1 MFEFRLGVDDLAAT
15 WFAYSPLQET
25 VLGLRARRW
34 TSYYPEQQPWIAGW
48 QDRYATLDT
57 ELLDVLIA
65 PNAFVPDF
73 LTPRP
78 TAPRPDFD
86 SEVAR
91 MACTPPEVVRADL
104 LAAYPGGGNPLP
116 PVLAAPIDDPAAL
129 TALTARLAE
138 ALSAYW
144 RRCLAPVWWPR
155 ARSVLEADLAY
166 RARLLSE
173 RGAEGLFA
181 DLDARISWR
190 DGVLRLIDDNPAVRA
205 LGTTVDVAG
214 RGLVLIPTLAGL
226 GAQTDITQ
234 DDPPLI
240 TYPARGRATMAEGLP
255 RTAGPDGPPAVA
267 GGMGVGVTAGA
278 GAAVATGVR
287 AAPAGLV
294 GLIGP
299 ARARLLMLLAAPAS
313 TTELAHRLGVTPG
326 AVSRHL
332 GALAAAGLLERTRH
346 GRRVLYRRSGL
357 GEALA
362 AGRP

>member
-15 WFAYSPLQET
+15 WFAYSPLQEA
-25 VLGLRARRW
+25 VLGLRARRRPA
-34 TSYYPEQQPWIAGW
+34 YYPEQQPWIAGW
-48 QDRYATLDT
+48 QDRYAALDT
-57 ELLDVLIA
+57 ELLDALTA
-65 PNAFVPDF
+65 PNGFVPDF

-78 TAPRPDFD
+78 AVPRPGFED
-86 SEVAR
+86 ELAR
-91 MACTPPEVVRADL
+91 MARTPAEVVRADL
-104 LAAYPGGGNPLP
+104 LAAYPGGGCPLP
-116 PVLAAPIDDPAAL
+116 PVLAAAVDDPAAL
-129 TALTARLAE
+129 AALTARAAE
-138 ALSAYW
+138 ALAAYW
-144 RRCLAPVWWPR
+144 TRCLAPAWWPR

-181 DLDARISWR
+181 DLDGRISWR
-190 DGVLRLIDDNPAVRA
+190 DGVLRLVDHTPVVVA
-205 LGTTVDVAG
+205 LGTSVVDVAG
-214 RGLVLIPTLAGL
+214 RGLVLIPTLGGR

-234 DDPPLI
+234 DGPPLI

-255 RTAGPDGPPAVA
+255 GS
-267 GGMGVGVTAGA
+267 AGA
-278 GAAVATGVR
+278 PGAADPTTG
-287 AAPAGLV
+287 AGNADGAPAGLV

-299 ARARLLMLLAAPAS
+299 PRARLLVLLAAPAS

-357 GEALA
+357 GDALA
-362 AGRP
+362 RDRS

>member
-15 WFAYSPLQET
+15 WFAYSPLQEA
-25 VLGLRARRW
+25 VLGLRARRRP
-34 TSYYPEQQPWIAGW
+34 SLYPEQRPWIAGW
-48 QDRYATLDT
+48 RDRYAALDT
-57 ELLDVLIA
+57 ELLDVLAA
-65 PNAFVPDF
+65 PSGFVPDF

-78 TAPRPDFD
+78 SVPRPDFGG
-86 SEVAR
+86 ELAR
-91 MACTPPEVVRADL
+91 MARTPPEVVRADL
-104 LAAYPGGGNPLP
+104 LAAYPGGGCPLP

-129 TALTARLAE
+129 AALTARIAE
-138 ALSAYW
+138 ALEAYW
-144 RRCLAPVWWPR
+144 TRCLAPAWWPR

-166 RARLLSE
+166 RGRLLSE

-181 DLDARISWR
+181 DLDGRISWR
-190 DGVLRLIDDNPAVRA
+190 DGVLRLVDTTPVVQA
-205 LGTTVDVAG
+205 LGTSVVDVAG
-214 RGLVLIPTLAGL
+214 RGLVLIPTLGGR

-234 DDPPLI
+234 DGPPLI

-255 RTAGPDGPPAVA
+255 GP
-267 GGMGVGVTAGA
+267 
-278 GAAVATGVR
+278 ATPE
-287 AAPAGLV
+287 ASPAGLV

-357 GEALA
+357 GDALT
-362 AGRP
+362 AGPEPVPIPTLSGPEGP

>member
-15 WFAYSPLQET
+15 WFAYSPLQEA
-25 VLGLRARRW
+25 VLGLRARHW
-34 TSYYPEQQPWIAGW
+34 PSYYPEQQPWIAGW
-48 QDRYATLDT
+48 QDRYAALDT

-65 PNAFVPDF
+65 PSGFVPDF

-78 TAPRPDFD
+78 AAPRPDFAD
-86 SEVAR
+86 ELAEMAR
-91 MACTPPEVVRADL
+91 TPPEVVRADL
-104 LAAYPGGGNPLP
+104 LAAYPGGGCPLP
-116 PVLAAPIDDPAAL
+116 PVLAAPVDDPAAL
-129 TALTARLAE
+129 AALTARAAE
-138 ALSAYW
+138 ALEAYW
-144 RRCLAPVWWPR
+144 TRCLAPVWWPR

-166 RARLLSE
+166 RARLLAE

-181 DLDARISWR
+181 DLDGRISWR
-190 DGVLRLIDDNPAVRA
+190 DGVLRLTDHTPVVLA
-205 LGTTVDVAG
+205 LGDSVVEVAG
-214 RGLVLIPTLAGL
+214 RGLVLIPTLGGR

-240 TYPARGRATMAEGLP
+240 TYPARGRATMAEGLTGP
-255 RTAGPDGPPAVA
+255 GGPAGPPSAPAASA
-267 GGMGVGVTAGA
+267 G
-278 GAAVATGVR
+278 
-287 AAPAGLV
+287 PAGLV

-357 GEALA
+357 GDALT

>member
-15 WFAYSPLQET
+15 WFAYSPLQEA
-25 VLGLRARRW
+25 VLGLRARRRP
-34 TSYYPEQQPWIAGW
+34 SYYPEQQPWIAGW

-57 ELLDVLIA
+57 ELLDVLTA
-65 PNAFVPDF
+65 PSGFVPDF

-78 TAPRPDFD
+78 DVPRPDFD
-86 SEVAR
+86 SELAR
-91 MACTPPEVVRADL
+91 LAATPPEVVRADL
-104 LAAYPGGGNPLP
+104 LAAYPGGGCPLP

-129 TALTARLAE
+129 AALTARAAE
-138 ALSAYW
+138 ALSGYW
-144 RRCLAPVWWPR
+144 RRCLAPAWWPR

-190 DGVLRLIDDNPAVRA
+190 DGVLRLIDHTPVVRA
-205 LGTTVDVAG
+205 LGTSVVDVAG
-214 RGLVLIPTLAGL
+214 RGLVLIPTLGGR

-234 DDPPLI
+234 DGPPLI

-255 RTAGPDGPPAVA
+255 GTACTEG
-267 GGMGVGVTAGA
+267 
-278 GAAVATGVR
+278 R
-287 AAPAGLV
+287 ALPAGLV

-299 ARARLLMLLAAPAS
+299 ARARLLVLLAAPAS

-357 GEALA
+357 GDALA